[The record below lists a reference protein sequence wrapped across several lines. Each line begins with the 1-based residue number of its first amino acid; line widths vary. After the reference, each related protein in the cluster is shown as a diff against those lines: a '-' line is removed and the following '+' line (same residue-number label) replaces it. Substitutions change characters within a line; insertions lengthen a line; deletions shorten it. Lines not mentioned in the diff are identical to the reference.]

1 MRWLI
6 LAAVGVLAGC
16 GPDCLSTCQ
25 HLHGDGIDAD
35 GTEQC
40 HITIPNVTEAAL
52 IRECTAS
59 CEYAIARAGDLDGY
73 DPNQRIPPSQSQALK
88 NDKQAAAW
96 MDCVRQESCEDL
108 KDYYCAPTSNY
119 SQK

>member
-6 LAAVGVLAGC
+6 LAAVGVMAGC

-25 HLHGDGIDAD
+25 HLHGDGVDAD
-35 GTEQC
+35 GTAQC
-40 HITIPNVTEAAL
+40 NIQVPGQPSTDL
-52 IRECTAS
+52 IRECAAS
-59 CEYAIARAGDLDGY
+59 CEYAMARAGDLEGY
-73 DPNQRIPPSQSQALK
+73 DPNVRVPPSQSKALK